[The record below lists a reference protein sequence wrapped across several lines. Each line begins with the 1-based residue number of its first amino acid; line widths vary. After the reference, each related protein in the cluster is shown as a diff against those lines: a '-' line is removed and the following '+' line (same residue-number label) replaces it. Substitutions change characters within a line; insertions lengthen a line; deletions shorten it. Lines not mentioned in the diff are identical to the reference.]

1 MGYAELIKILEG
13 LPPQR
18 RAEVFDFAEFLAAR
32 CHQDQSAVLSHDE
45 QPLAKFLNAPLAV
58 KEPFRPLS
66 RDEIYDR
73 AGLR

>member
-1 MGYAELIKILEG
+1 MGYAELINTLES
-13 LPPQR
+13 LPPER

-32 CHQDQSAVLSHDE
+32 CNQE
-45 QPLAKFLNAPLAV
+45 QRAEASGGERPLAKFLNAPFAV